1 MISTC
6 GDAEPYG
13 DPVNIIVPITMTIT
27 FVIVCSSAI
36 MARIV
41 SEFVQVFGSSIS
53 LPPETKLGEVMF
65 SQASVCPW
73 GGVGR

>member
-41 SEFVQVFGSSIS
+41 SEFVQVSGVQHFI
-53 LPPETKLGEVMF
+53 TARNEVR
-65 SQASVCPW
+65 
-73 GGVGR
+73 GGNVFTGICLSMGRGR